1 MCYKRLDLKET
12 MPSGMERYLQ
22 TYGWHFSKRMCEYA
36 VSKMRRA
43 KDKPRYQPMTKDEVD
58 AILHTYGIDLEGS
71 VQYDYVYVANMAR
84 CDFGCELLT
93 DDQQIALFVKSYID
107 DADGYDEV
115 AFTRYYADC
124 IGKGEQPMWEDMI

>member
-1 MCYKRLDLKET
+1 
-12 MPSGMERYLQ
+12 MEK
-22 TYGWHFSKRMCEYA
+22 TYVF
-36 VSKMRRA
+36 
-43 KDKPRYQPMTKDEVD
+43 
-58 AILHTYGIDLEGS
+58 EGNEGAS
-71 VQYDYVYVANMAR
+71 TDYVYVANMAR